1 MDLQAFSFT
10 DRELVWGLGGLL
22 LGLLLAFLASR
33 RLAADLRVERG
44 RVMQS
49 LDDIAQLEREAA
61 TAQARY
67 EERLASL
74 QDARE
79 QMSDEFHAVA
89 GRVLEARQEQLL
101 SSSRQSLD
109 ALLRPLQEQ
118 LQLFR
123 QRVDHVH
130 QESVR
135 DHSTLAEQIRQVVAA
150 GARVSDEAGALAR
163 ALKGDNKVL
172 GNWGEMLLEQTL
184 QLAGLRPDEH
194 YRVQASHRDAQAN
207 LRRPDVIVNL
217 PGGRHIVIDSKVSL
231 LAYQRAA
238 NAPTDEEQRL
248 ALDDHVKALRRHIDE
263 LSGKDYSSLAGIDS
277 PGFVLMFLPVDAACI
292 EAMRHDRELFGYGSH
307 HQVILVSPATL
318 LPVMKTVANV
328 WVQAES
334 HRQAAELS
342 RRAGDVYNQVVL
354 VAERLKRLGLT
365 LDTAS
370 RHYNDTVR
378 AIAGQQGLFGKVQ
391 RFGELSS
398 RAKRQLPDLQPMH
411 ADFDDERL
419 DLMIASEAAGADE
432 GVSGRTAGAA
442 PVRQGGQPSPGSP
455 L

>member
-1 MDLQAFSFT
+1 MNLEALAFT

-22 LGLLLAFLASR
+22 LGLVLAFLASR
-33 RLAADLRVERG
+33 KTAADLRVERNLS
-44 RVMQS
+44 RQY
-49 LDDIAQLEREAA
+49 LDDIAHLELEAA
-61 TAQARY
+61 TSRARY

-74 QDARE
+74 QEARE
-79 QMSDEFHAVA
+79 QMADEFHTVA

-101 SSSRQSLD
+101 VSSRHSLD

-118 LQLFR
+118 IQLFR

-135 DHSTLAEQIRQVVAA
+135 DHSTLAEHIRQVVAA

-194 YRVQASHRDAQAN
+194 YRVQASYRDAQAN
-207 LRRPDVIVNL
+207 VRRPDVIVNL

-231 LAYQRAA
+231 LAYQRAM
-238 NAPTDEEQRL
+238 NADTDELRRQ
-248 ALDDHVKALRRHIDE
+248 ALDEHVKALRRHIDE

-292 EAMRHDRELFGYGSH
+292 EAFRHDRELFGYGSH
-307 HQVILVSPATL
+307 HQVMLVSPATL

-398 RAKRQLPDLQPMH
+398 RANRQLPDLEPVH

-419 DLMIASEAAGADE
+419 DLVVASDTPPHDDSDTDR
-432 GVSGRTAGAA
+432 SGRAA
-442 PVRQGGQPSPGSP
+442 VSPAENGQPSSGRS
-455 L
+455 

>member
-1 MDLQAFSFT
+1 MNLEALAFT

-22 LGLLLAFLASR
+22 LGLVLAFLATR
-33 RLAADLRVERG
+33 RLAGDLRRERSLS
-44 RVMQS
+44 RQY
-49 LDDIAQLEREAA
+49 LDDITQLELNAA
-61 TAQARY
+61 TSQARY

-74 QDARE
+74 HEARE
-79 QMSDEFHAVA
+79 QMADEFHTVA
-89 GRVLEARQEQLL
+89 GQVLGARQEQLL
-101 SSSRQSLD
+101 ASSRQSLD

-118 LQLFR
+118 IQLFR

-130 QESVR
+130 LESVR

-184 QLAGLRPDEH
+184 QLAGLRPGEH
-194 YRVQASHRDAQAN
+194 YRVQALHRDAQSN
-207 LRRPDVIVNL
+207 VRRPDVIVNL

-231 LAYQRAA
+231 LAYQRAM
-238 NAPTDEEQRL
+238 NADTEELRRE
-248 ALDDHVKALRRHIDE
+248 ALDEHVKALRRHVDE

-398 RAKRQLPDLQPMH
+398 RANRQLPDLEPMH

-419 DLMIASEAAGADE
+419 DLIIATDAPAHDAGA
-432 GVSGRTAGAA
+432 GGPA
-442 PVRQGGQPSPGSP
+442 PTNASVADSDQPSSWRA
-455 L
+455 

>member
-1 MDLQAFSFT
+1 MNLEALAIT

-22 LGLLLAFLASR
+22 LGLVLAFLATR
-33 RLAADLRVERG
+33 RLSADLRFERSLS
-44 RVMQS
+44 RQY
-49 LDDIAQLEREAA
+49 LDDIAHLELEAA
-61 TAQARY
+61 TSQARY

-74 QDARE
+74 HEARDH
-79 QMSDEFHAVA
+79 MADEFHTVA
-89 GRVLEARQEQLL
+89 GQVLEARQEQLL
-101 SSSRQSLD
+101 ASSRQSLD

-207 LRRPDVIVNL
+207 VRRPDVIVTL

-231 LAYQRAA
+231 LAYQRAM
-238 NAPTDEEQRL
+238 NAETDELRRQ
-248 ALDDHVKALRRHIDE
+248 ALDEHVKALRRHIDE

-342 RRAGDVYNQVVL
+342 RRAGEVYNQVVL

-398 RAKRQLPDLQPMH
+398 RANRQLPELEPMH

-419 DLMIASEAAGADE
+419 DLIIAADAPAHDAGTGVPAPANTPSTDADQPS
-432 GVSGRTAGAA
+432 SGR
-442 PVRQGGQPSPGSP
+442 P
-455 L
+455 